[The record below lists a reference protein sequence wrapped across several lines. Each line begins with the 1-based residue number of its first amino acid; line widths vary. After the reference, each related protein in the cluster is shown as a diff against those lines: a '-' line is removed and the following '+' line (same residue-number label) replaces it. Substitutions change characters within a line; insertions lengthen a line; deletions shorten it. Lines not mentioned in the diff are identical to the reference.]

1 MLWTRAASSRAPSIR
16 LRRNQFGGV
25 VSGPIVRNK
34 TFFMGNYEG
43 LRTRRATTLYL
54 SVPTQQQREGN
65 FSGGPQIF
73 DPLTYDAATGRREP
87 FAGNM
92 IPTSRFGQIGRSILN
107 YYPTPNAAGFVGI
120 QLCRERIGD

>member
-1 MLWTRAASSRAPSIR
+1 MDARSFFAQRIDP

-25 VSGPIVRNK
+25 ISGPIVRNK

-73 DPLTYDAATGRREP
+73 DPLTYDAATGTASVCRKHHSHEP
-87 FAGNM
+87 FRADRT
-92 IPTSRFGQIGRSILN
+92 IDPELLPRAER
-107 YYPTPNAAGFVGI
+107 AWVVGI
-120 QLCRERIGD
+120 QLRRERIGNQR